1 METYQD
7 LRAWQLSMEVV
18 DAVYIALKLL
28 PKTETYELG
37 HQMRTAATSM
47 PSNIAEGQGRRTD
60 RDIRHFVIQA
70 RGSAYE
76 LETQVLIAY
85 RQRFFN
91 AKTSDALRAKIATA
105 LKAIDGYLDY
115 LDKRIGDR

>member
-7 LRAWQLSMEVV
+7 LRAWQYSMDVA
-18 DAVYIALKLL
+18 DAVYIAVKLL

-37 HQMRTAATSM
+37 QQMRGAATSM

-60 RDIRHFVIQA
+60 RDIRHFAIQA

-85 RQRFFN
+85 RQRFFD
-91 AKTSDALRAKIATA
+91 ARTADALRSKIAKA
-105 LKAIDGYLDY
+105 LRAIEGYIEY
-115 LDKRIGDR
+115 LDKRIGDA

>member
-7 LRAWQLSMEVV
+7 LRAWQYSMDVA
-18 DAVYIALKLL
+18 DAVYIAVKLL

-37 HQMRTAATSM
+37 QQMRGAATSM

-60 RDIRHFVIQA
+60 RDIRHFAIQA

-85 RQRFFN
+85 RQRFFD
-91 AKTSDALRAKIATA
+91 AKTADALRSKITRA
-105 LKAIDGYLDY
+105 LSAIEGY
-115 LDKRIGDR
+115 IE